1 MSSTSTRRA
10 NWLSR
15 AWFPILLALPETGPV
30 FAQSSQV
37 PPDLSEAS
45 IEQLLSLEVVSAA
58 RKQQPLSQT
67 PAAIFVLTGED
78 IRRSGA
84 QTIPEALRLAPG
96 MQVARL
102 DTTTW
107 AVSARGPNGEFA
119 NKLLVMIDGRS
130 VYTPIFGGVYWDS
143 VAVPIEDID
152 RIEII
157 RGPGGTMWGANA
169 TNGVVNIITKP
180 SRETVGSSV
189 VLGTGSSEAGVARF
203 RYGGRAGSQTTYR
216 LFGTAGVTLP
226 LGYPNGMEI
235 GSWTRGRIGFRSDTQ
250 LSPASSLVLEGDA
263 YAGSHEQVLRIPQTR
278 PPYARDVVNGTDTTG
293 GFLLARLTRGNA
305 NAAHSVYQV
314 YFDRQARGSA
324 VMSPSVST
332 LDGEYQ
338 RRRPLGRHDVLW
350 GGGARLWYSA
360 VPSANLGPTLAGAQ
374 STGLLNG
381 FFQDEISLSDTFRLT
396 AGGKLEYSS
405 YAGAQFQPSV
415 QLLWNPS
422 SRRTFWTSFSRAVRA
437 PSRLEREVDA
447 LAGYSDGQNGLA
459 RELRLTMDPNFGFE
473 KLWALEAGWRGHL
486 AKTLTAD
493 VSLFQNWY
501 SSVGF
506 LALLDPFLASGPRR
520 IVLPISYRNGERGL
534 SRGIES
540 WLSWNP
546 KPAVRIHANYTWMN
560 LSLAPESRQYLV
572 ARDLANGTNPTQHGS
587 VQVRLNLPNRVEFD
601 TAVYAVSRIAR
612 DRVPGY
618 VRLDARLGWRPA
630 VNWEFSVAGQDLG
643 QDGRREF
650 ASAFATQSAL
660 VSRRVFGMV
669 LWRR

>member
-1 MSSTSTRRA
+1 MSSTFRR
-10 NWLSR
+10 WGSSR
-15 AWFPILLALPETGPV
+15 SWVPIFLLLLAVVPL
-30 FAQSSQV
+30 FAQSGQV

-45 IEQLLSLEVVSAA
+45 IEQLLSLEVVSAG

-67 PAAIFVLTGED
+67 PAAIFVLSGEE

-102 DTTTW
+102 DTSTW

-119 NKLLVMIDGRS
+119 NKLLVMIDGRG
-130 VYTPIFGGVYWDS
+130 VYTPVFGGVYWDS

-180 SRETVGSSV
+180 SRETLGSSV
-189 VLGTGSSEAGVARF
+189 VMGTGSSEAGVARF
-203 RYGGRAGSQTTYR
+203 RYGARAGSQTTFR

-226 LGYPNGMEI
+226 LRYPNGI
-235 GSWTRGRIGFRSDTQ
+235 GIDSWNRGRIGFRSDTQ
-250 LSPASSLVLEGDA
+250 LSPASSLVLEGDV
-263 YAGSHEQVLRIPQTR
+263 YAGNHEQVLRMPQTQ
-278 PPYARDVVNGTDTTG
+278 PPYARDIVNGTDTTG
-293 GFLLARLTRGNA
+293 GFLLARLTRGNT
-305 NAAHSVYQV
+305 NAANSVYQV
-314 YFDRQARGSA
+314 YFDRQVRSSA
-324 VMSPSVST
+324 MMSPAVST

-338 RRRPLGRHDVLW
+338 RRKPLGRHDVLW

-360 VPSANLGPTLAGAQ
+360 VPSSHLGSTLAAPQ

-381 FFQDEISLSDTFRLT
+381 FMQDEVSLTDTLRLT

-405 YAGAQFQPSV
+405 YAGTQFQPGA
-415 QLLWNPS
+415 QLLWTPS
-422 SRRTFWTSFSRAVRA
+422 PRRSIWTSFSRAVRA

-447 LAGYSDGQNGLA
+447 LAGYSAGQGIP
-459 RELRLTMDPNFGFE
+459 RETRLTMDPGFGYE
-473 KLWALEAGWRGHL
+473 KMWALEAGWRGHL
-486 AKTLTAD
+486 TKTLTAD

-501 SSVGF
+501 SSIGF

-520 IVLPISYRNGERGL
+520 IVLPVSYRNGERGL
-534 SRGIES
+534 SRGVES

-546 KPAVRIHANYTWMN
+546 KPTVRIHANYTWMN
-560 LSLAPESRQYLV
+560 LSLAPESRQYVV
-572 ARDLANGTNPTQHGS
+572 ARELANGTNPTQHGS
-587 VQVRLNLPNRVEFD
+587 LQVRLNLPRRVEFD

-612 DRVPGY
+612 DRVPGMCGLTRAWDGGRPSTGSSPWQ
-618 VRLDARLGWRPA
+618 VRIWLKM
-630 VNWEFSVAGQDLG
+630 AGANLPP
-643 QDGRREF
+643 RSPRK
-650 ASAFATQSAL
+650 AP
-660 VSRRVFGMV
+660 
-669 LWRR
+669 W